1 VRLEAQSSA
10 HRTAAVDRICEELNQ
25 LESLYPE
32 TDLRIVFE
40 ITRD

>member
-1 VRLEAQSSA
+1 
-10 HRTAAVDRICEELNQ
+10 EELNQ
-25 LESLYPE
+25 LESLYPG

>member
-1 VRLEAQSSA
+1 
-10 HRTAAVDRICEELNQ
+10 CEELNQ
-25 LESLYPE
+25 LESLYPG